1 MTLYWQD
8 IRQITEAELLAWFS
22 QMSPQRQ
29 QETARRQKADRR
41 RTAAGEHLARQ
52 AVAAFRGM
60 PESEVVFQRTAKGK
74 PYVDGGP
81 FFSISH
87 SADLVLCAVD
97 KAPIGADVQ
106 VFRPVGAHLV
116 RRVCVPEELS
126 FVEGGAPLPERL
138 TEAGALERFFFL
150 WTAKEAWCKY
160 TGASLAHLSDINTLA
175 CHDGFSFVRFRR
187 ENYAVAVCA
196 EK

>member
-8 IRQITEAELLAWFS
+8 IRQITEAELLAWLS
-22 QMSPQRQ
+22 QMSPQRR
-29 QETARRQKADRR
+29 QEISRRQEADRR

-52 AVAAFRGM
+52 AVAACRGM
-60 PESEVVFQRTAKGK
+60 PESEVVFQRTKKGK

-87 SADLVLCAVD
+87 SADWVLCAVD

-106 VFRPVGAHLV
+106 IFRPVDARLV
-116 RRVCVPEELS
+116 RRICVPEELA
-126 FVEGGAPLPERL
+126 FVEGGTPLPERL
-138 TEAGALERFFFL
+138 TEAAALERFFSL

-160 TGASLAHLSDINTLA
+160 TGAGLSGLADINTLA

-187 ENYAVAVCA
+187 ENYAVAVCG